1 MIAIKSKIMLKGSGR
16 IDKASIHQVGGFL
29 QESIFGPLIASLLV
43 ASSCVKPSRALSRC
57 SIIVSGVR
65 DAYVLSIES

>member
-29 QESIFGPLIASLLV
+29 QESTFGPLIASLVV
-43 ASSCVKPSRALSRC
+43 ASCVKPSRALSRC